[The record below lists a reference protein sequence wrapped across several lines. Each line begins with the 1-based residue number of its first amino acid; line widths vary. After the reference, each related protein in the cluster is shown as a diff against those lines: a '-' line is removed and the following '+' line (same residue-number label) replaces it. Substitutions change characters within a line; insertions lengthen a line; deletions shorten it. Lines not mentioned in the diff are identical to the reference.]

1 MLSISVAI
9 SENNIIGGNNT
20 LLWKIPEDLSR
31 FKEITMNHT
40 IIMGRKTFE
49 SLKKVL
55 PGRHHII
62 LTRDINYNVD
72 SEDVTV
78 INNPDEIFDKY
89 TDSEEEAFIIGGGE
103 LYNIA
108 LPHCQKIYLTKV
120 KQYFENGDTYFPKI
134 DYNQWEITYSSG
146 EKVNSTDGLAFEF
159 LTLERKET
167 DNVLV

>member
-1 MLSISVAI
+1 MLTLIAATST
-9 SENNIIGGNNT
+9 NNALGKDNQLVWHLPNDF
-20 LLWKIPEDLSR
+20 KR
-31 FKEITMNHT
+31 FKELTSGN
-40 IIMGRKTFE
+40 IILMGRKTFE
-49 SLKKVL
+49 SLKKIL
-55 PGRHHII
+55 PGRHHVI

-108 LPHCQKIYLTKV
+108 LPHCKKIYLTKV

-159 LTLERKET
+159 LTLERKK
-167 DNVLV
+167 